1 MYEEQELTMQVFS
14 EPNEIQMPTVNH
26 QPQSN
31 SITQNLL
38 SLEPPSSLLL
48 DSPYDL
54 THDGGDNTYATI
66 QPRNFTNNNHSSNN
80 NNLISTTSNSSN
92 LFDADYATLRNNR
105 VPSVSNNF
113 FKH

>member
-1 MYEEQELTMQVFS
+1 MQVFS
-14 EPNEIQMPTVNH
+14 EPNEIQMPPDH

-48 DSPYDL
+48 DSPYDM

-105 VPSVSNNF
+105 VPSVSA
-113 FKH
+113 KIETVV